1 MKKLSKKIQI
11 LLLRTYLNT
20 LAHFSESK
28 AGEMTSKLFFTPR
41 KGQLTDDNRQ
51 TLSSATWEMLSLRD
65 INIQTYRWEGTKQ
78 TILLAHG
85 WESNSARWQ
94 QLIKKLR
101 KNGFTVIAVDAPAH
115 GGSGSPN
122 FNAFLYAEMIQVAAK
137 HFAPTA
143 IIGHSAGGF
152 AAAFYAT
159 HFLDP
164 SVSQLVL
171 LAAPSELN
179 QVFNKSLDMLN
190 LSDKVRRGFYQT
202 LQRILGHPLEYF
214 SIQKFVKTLSIKG
227 LIIHDKDDTVCD
239 FTDGENIHANWKT
252 SKFIPTEG
260 YGHRLQNE
268 KINTMVVDY
277 LKKELS
283 EIGSFAQ

>member
-1 MKKLSKKIQI
+1 MKQLSKKIQI
-11 LLLRTYLNT
+11 SLVRTYINT
-20 LAHFSESK
+20 LARFSESK

-41 KGQLTDDNRQ
+41 KGQLTNDNRQ
-51 TLSSATWEMLSLRD
+51 TLSSATWETLELRD
-65 INIQTYRWEGTKQ
+65 IKIQTYRWEGEKPA
-78 TILLAHG
+78 ILLAHG

-101 KNGFTVIAVDAPAH
+101 KNGFSVIAVDAPAH

-137 HFAPTA
+137 RFVPTA

-159 HFLDP
+159 HFLTP

-202 LQRILGHPLEYF
+202 LERILGHPLEYF

-239 FTDGENIHANWKT
+239 FVDGQNIHTNWKA
-252 SKFIPTEG
+252 SKFVATEG
-260 YGHRLQNE
+260 YGHRLQND

-277 LKKELS
+277 LKKELL